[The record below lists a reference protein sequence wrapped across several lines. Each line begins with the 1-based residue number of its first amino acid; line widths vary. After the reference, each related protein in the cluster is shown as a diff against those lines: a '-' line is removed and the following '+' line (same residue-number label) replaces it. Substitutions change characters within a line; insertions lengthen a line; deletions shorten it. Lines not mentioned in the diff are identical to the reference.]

1 VREAKV
7 RDLQNLLGFVV
18 SLARSL
24 ADRADDKQKARA
36 LVDLQVQLY
45 ARQPVGFPL
54 GVPPYQCSSLIPAFL
69 ARIRK

>member
-1 VREAKV
+1 MREAKV

-36 LVDLQVQLY
+36 LVDLQVQLD
-45 ARQPVGFPL
+45 ARQPVGFPQGYL
-54 GVPPYQCSSLIPAFL
+54 RIS
-69 ARIRK
+69 ARALFQPS